1 MAVRRIVVVG
11 SSNTDLIVRAGR
23 LPLPG
28 ETVTG
33 GDLMTAAGGKGANQ
47 AVAAARLGAEVCFV
61 GRVGKDM
68 FGDQARQH
76 LAQEG
81 LDLRYLVQ
89 DADAPSGVALIVV
102 GPRGQNI
109 IAVAPGANHRL
120 TPVDVQAASPVFRQ
134 ADVVLLQLEVPL
146 ETVEAAIRLGHE
158 PSRRTPCLVILNPA
172 PAPTQAL
179 PASLLAQVDIL
190 TPNEHEAALLTG
202 EQDPEKAAAVLLER
216 GVKTVVVTLGETGAL
231 VAVSPSKMVRIP
243 AYPVE
248 AVDTTAAGD
257 AFNGGLAVALAHEQN
272 LEAAVRYASAVGA
285 ISVTRLGA
293 QPSLP
298 TAEEVSGFLRQQSG

>member
-1 MAVRRIVVVG
+1 VVG
-11 SSNTDLIVRAGR
+11 SSNTDLIVCTGR

-28 ETVTG
+28 ETVLG
-33 GDLMTAAGGKGANQ
+33 GDLVTAAGGKGANQ
-47 AVAAARLGAEVCFV
+47 AVAASRLGAAVSFV

-68 FGDQARQH
+68 FGEQARQH
-76 LAQEG
+76 LAEEG
-81 LDLRYLVQ
+81 LDLGYLVE
-89 DADAPSGVALIVV
+89 DPEAPSGVALIVV

-120 TPVDVQAASPVFRQ
+120 TP
-134 ADVVLLQLEVPL
+134 ADVILLQLETPL
-146 ETVEAAIRLGHE
+146 ETVEAAARLGHD
-158 PSRRTPCLVILNPA
+158 PSREKPALVILNPA
-172 PAPTQAL
+172 PAQPL
-179 PASLLAQVDIL
+179 PAALLGQVDIL

-202 EQDPEKAAAVLLER
+202 ETDPEKAAAALLHQ
-216 GVKTVVVTLGETGAL
+216 GVKTVVITLGEAGAL
-231 VAVSPSKMVRIP
+231 LATSPSAMVRIP

-257 AFNGGLAVALAHEQN
+257 AFNGGLAVALVHEQN
-272 LEAAVRYASAVGA
+272 LEAAVRYASAVAA

-298 TAEEVSGFLRQQSG
+298 TASQVADFLRLQSG

>member
-1 MAVRRIVVVG
+1 VVG
-11 SSNTDLIVRAGR
+11 SSNTDLIVRTGR

-28 ETVTG
+28 ETVLG
-33 GDLMTAAGGKGANQ
+33 GDLVTAAGGKGANQ
-47 AVAAARLGAEVCFV
+47 AVAASRLGAAVSFV

-68 FGDQARQH
+68 FGEQARQH
-76 LAQEG
+76 LAEEG
-81 LDLRYLVQ
+81 LDLGYLVE
-89 DADAPSGVALIVV
+89 DPEAPSGVALIVV

-120 TPVDVQAASPVFRQ
+120 TPADVQAAEPVFRP
-134 ADVVLLQLEVPL
+134 ADVILLQLETPL
-146 ETVEAAIRLGHE
+146 ETVEAAARLGHD
-158 PSRRTPCLVILNPA
+158 PSREKPALVILNPA
-172 PAPTQAL
+172 PAQPL
-179 PASLLAQVDIL
+179 PAALLGQVDIL

-202 EQDPEKAAAVLLER
+202 ETDPEKAAAALLHQ
-216 GVKTVVVTLGETGAL
+216 GVKTVVITLGEAGAL
-231 VAVSPSKMVRIP
+231 LATSRSAMVRIP

-257 AFNGGLAVALAHEQN
+257 AFNGGLAVALVHEQN
-272 LEAAVRYASAVGA
+272 LEAAVRYASAVAA

-298 TAEEVSGFLRQQSG
+298 TASQVADFLRLQSG